1 MEKLKT
7 IFMVF
12 SLIGILICFGASVW
26 LYLKGFGM
34 LYMVLFFVALLWQ
47 SYMMWN
53 DLKRR
58 RNCETE

>member
-12 SLIGILICFGASVW
+12 SLVAIAICFGASVW

-34 LYMVLFFVALLWQ
+34 LYMLLFFVALLWQ
-47 SYMMWN
+47 CYMTWN
-53 DLKRR
+53 VLKRR
-58 RNCETE
+58 KNCETE